1 MCPTFIFVLDGA
13 TTQLAHQCLLYDHCL
28 QWRDKRSSSH
38 KPLQRPFG
46 GAWQHCALQLRYGI
60 MSSVCRARAL
70 VHEML
75 SKVASMSQDLDADGA
90 PPTISF
96 PQEVTLSG
104 ESIVMKVKP

>member
-1 MCPTFIFVLDGA
+1 
-13 TTQLAHQCLLYDHCL
+13 
-28 QWRDKRSSSH
+28 
-38 KPLQRPFG
+38 
-46 GAWQHCALQLRYGI
+46 